1 MTQFKDYLLR
11 PELHKALEKIGITTP
26 TAIQEK
32 ALAHLLSSEPVDFHG
47 QAQTGTGKT
56 LAFGLP
62 LLHTLNLELPETQ
75 ALIVAPT
82 RELVVQITEALAAA
96 SQFMPISV
104 VSIYGGMSLPLQMK
118 SLKRGAH
125 IVVGT
130 PGRLNDHLRRKTLSL
145 KHVHTIVL
153 DEADIMLD
161 MGFKEEVDEI
171 LTHAPAERRIWLFS
185 ATVKDG
191 IEQIKKN
198 HMKNVVIARVVSK
211 MVTVDGTKQF
221 YCSLPRKSRV
231 AAIARF
237 IDQAPDFYGFVF
249 CPTKLLASEV
259 SDALTSLGYPASALH
274 GDMNQTL
281 RNAVIKKFKQ
291 RSFSILVATDVAA
304 RGIDVTG
311 LTHVIN
317 YSLPEDHENYV
328 HRIGRTGRAGLEGIA
343 ITLVNRNEVGHMS
356 RLAKKLNATINP
368 INVPRTEDIAKQRME
383 QAIKYFTEK
392 SVQATD
398 GVQYVAELRGTLS
411 ETAPEAL
418 LNGVAH
424 LLVEKFFSGLGQSGE
439 SFENDTPSF
448 EASNRESTGLQEIM
462 LNVGSDDGVSES
474 DIKDRVLACEG
485 ITEDHIVKMRV
496 IKRRS
501 FFTFPDEQAAI
512 VTRDL
517 RGVSIGGMVL
527 RPVRVFDEREERS
540 SRGGGDFRRDG
551 NRSFGGDS
559 RRRGGFGG
567 DRGGERSF
575 GGRSGGFGGRSGGF
589 GGRSER
595 PSFGG
600 ERSERPSRPS
610 FGGERSERPSFG
622 GERSERPARPS
633 FGGERSERPSFGG
646 ERSERTGG
654 GDRPSFGGRER
665 SFGGGRSGGSD
676 RGGSSERG
684 GGFRRGSNRG

>member
-11 PELHKALEKIGITTP
+11 PELHKALEKLGITTP
-26 TAIQEK
+26 TPIQEK
-32 ALAHLLSSEPVDFHG
+32 TLEHLLTSDRVDFHG

-62 LLHTLNLELPETQ
+62 LLHTLDLQLAKTQ

-96 SQFMPISV
+96 SQYLQISV
-104 VSIYGGMSLPLQMK
+104 VPIYGGMSLPNQVRALN
-118 SLKRGAH
+118 RGAH
-125 IVVGT
+125 IVIGT
-130 PGRLNDHLRRKTLSL
+130 PGRLNDLLRRKNLSL
-145 KHVHTIVL
+145 EHVHTIVL

-171 LTHAPAERRIWLFS
+171 LTYAPADRRIWLFS

-198 HMKNVVIARVVSK
+198 HMKNVVIARVASK

-221 YCSLPRKSRV
+221 YCSIPRKNRV
-231 AAIARF
+231 VAIARF

-259 SDALTSLGYPASALH
+259 SDALTSMGYPASALH

-304 RGIDVTG
+304 RGIDVSG
-311 LTHVIN
+311 LSHVIN

-356 RLAKKLNATINP
+356 RLARKLNATINP

-383 QAIKYFTEK
+383 QAVKYFTDK
-392 SVQATD
+392 AALTSD
-398 GVQYVAELRGTLS
+398 VQYVAELRQKLS
-411 ETAPEAL
+411 ECSAEAL
-418 LNGVAH
+418 LNGVAN
-424 LLVEKFFSGLGQSGE
+424 LLVEKFFSGLDQSGD
-439 SFENDTPSF
+439 SVDSDTPSF
-448 EASNRESTGLQEIM
+448 ESSNRESTGMQEVM
-462 LNVGSDDGVSES
+462 LNVGTDDGVSES

-485 ITEDHIVKMRV
+485 VTEDHIVKMRV

-501 FFTFPDEQAAI
+501 FFTFPEEQAVI
-512 VTRDL
+512 VMRDL
-517 RGVSIGGMVL
+517 RGVKIGGMVL
-527 RPVRVFDEREERS
+527 RPVRVYDEREERS
-540 SRGGGDFRRDG
+540 SRSGDDRGGFRRRSQHGGDQ
-551 NRSFGGDS
+551 
-559 RRRGGFGG
+559 RRRGGFG
-567 DRGGERSF
+567 DRERSF
-575 GGRSGGFGGRSGGF
+575 GGDRGGFGGRERSGDRGGF
-589 GGRSER
+589 GGR
-595 PSFGG
+595 
-600 ERSERPSRPS
+600 ERSS

-622 GERSERPARPS
+622 GD
-633 FGGERSERPSFGG
+633 RSERPSFGG
-646 ERSERTGG
+646 DRSE
-654 GDRPSFGGRER
+654 RPSFGGDRSERSERGER
-665 SFGGGRSGGSD
+665 SFGGRDRSERPSFGGDRSD
-676 RGGSSERG
+676 R